1 MTVQSGVSN
10 SEFNM
15 WRAVFAFSLV
25 DRLLTVEEQSLL
37 SGYLSSVPFSTQQ
50 KNILLDDFKNP
61 QDVEKFYNKITDG
74 KDRARFCEL
83 ARTLVWSKGDMD
95 LQEKIILRRVA
106 CLGTAEGKKIL
117 RESRDSEWVIDW
129 TDKYE
134 EAGLLGL
141 MQHPKLYQASI

>member
-1 MTVQSGVSN
+1 MAVQSGLPE

-37 SGYLSSVPFSTQQ
+37 SGFLSSVPFSPEQ

-61 QDVEKFYNKITDG
+61 QDVEKFYGQITDP
-74 KDRARFCEL
+74 KDRSRFCEL

-95 LQEKIILRRVA
+95 LQEKIILRRVS
-106 CLGTAEGKKIL
+106 CLGSKEGLDIL
-117 RESRDSEWVIDW
+117 KNSRDSEWVIGW
-129 TDKYE
+129 TEKYE
-134 EAGLLGL
+134 QAGLLGM
-141 MQHPKLYQASI
+141 MQHPQIYQTTI